1 MGNYDIIW
9 IEIAIFLI
17 VSLCLIC
24 AAKKREAKYNI
35 VESEIYSSLIIILML
50 IISVIGYTVNNF
62 KRSMQAEFGL
72 VILWA
77 FFNYIRIHY
86 KLDINKVIKKVSLSA
101 ISEFVG
107 SILFILLVLTY
118 IFVSIQYFMVSEF
131 VLIICLIWMIY
142 YRNG

>member
-77 FFNYIRIHY
+77 FFN
-86 KLDINKVIKKVSLSA
+86 KVIKKVSLSA